1 MVGWHHRLR
10 GHEFEHALGD
20 SEEQGQSIGWQRIR
34 HNLATE
40 QQRAIHELENWDSGW
55 LNTLG
60 LEVGAL
66 MSKGRTRW
74 MFQLKKGTEEASSVL
89 FVSLSGPSVDWVMPA
104 QFQPIFTQST
114 DSNANPFQKH
124 PQRYTQK

>member
-1 MVGWHHRLR
+1 MVGWHHRLS

-40 QQRAIHELENWDSGW
+40 QQRAIRELENWDSGW

-89 FVSLSGPSVDWVMPA
+89 FVSCLD
-104 QFQPIFTQST
+104 
-114 DSNANPFQKH
+114 
-124 PQRYTQK
+124 PQWIG

>member
-1 MVGWHHRLR
+1 MLQFMG
-10 GHEFEHALGD
+10 
-20 SEEQGQSIGWQRIR
+20 SQRVS

-89 FVSLSGPSVDWVMPA
+89 FVSCLD
-104 QFQPIFTQST
+104 
-114 DSNANPFQKH
+114 
-124 PQRYTQK
+124 PQWIG